1 MSRSSKLCKLP
12 GALAAGI
19 FSRKGSLEEYEGPFT
34 YREAAALAGLC
45 SDITLT
51 MEMQALFLER
61 LSREPGWKGC
71 YGWAAWGP
79 ERAIVA
85 VGDSMCIVDDQAGSL
100 ATVIS
105 AMRSAA
111 GMEASENEGV

>member
-12 GALAAGI
+12 GVLAAGI
-19 FSRKGSLEEYEGPFT
+19 FSRKGTPEEYDGPFT
-34 YREAAALAGLC
+34 SREAAALAGLC

-61 LSREPGWKGC
+61 LSGEEGWKGC

-79 ERAIVA
+79 ERVIVS
-85 VGDSMCIVDDQAGSL
+85 VGDSMCIVDARANSL
-100 ATVIS
+100 TTVIS

-111 GMEASENEGV
+111 GVEASESEGV

>member
-1 MSRSSKLCKLP
+1 MSRSSKLRKLP
-12 GALAAGI
+12 GVLAAGI
-19 FSRKGSLEEYEGPFT
+19 FSRKGTLEEYEGPFT
-34 YREAAALAGLC
+34 SREATALAGLC

-61 LSREPGWKGC
+61 LSGEEGWKGC

-79 ERAIVA
+79 ERAIVS
-85 VGDSMCIVDDQAGSL
+85 VGDSMCIVDAQAGSL

-105 AMRSAA
+105 TMRSSA
-111 GMEASENEGV
+111 GIEDSESEGV

>member
-19 FSRKGSLEEYEGPFT
+19 FSRKGTLEEYEGPLT
-34 YREAAALAGLC
+34 SHEATALAGLC

-61 LSREPGWKGC
+61 LSGEEGWKDC

-79 ERAIVA
+79 ERAIVS
-85 VGDSMCIVDDQAGSL
+85 VGDSMCIVDAQTSSL
-100 ATVIS
+100 TTVIS

-111 GMEASENEGV
+111 GIEDSKSEGV